1 MDILLIIFLLS
12 ALFAIFF
19 AGKAYWCFKTGD
31 IWNVSFG
38 ICAFVAF
45 AIAFALTPE
54 SHKNSQELRNMG
66 NQAHEVFGYRIA
78 LEFYIKQNGG
88 SFPPKEKWKTAL
100 IQAIIQSEKELI
112 NDPTINYKPQGENPY
127 VKILTHS
134 KRNIAYNSYL
144 VGKTISEVK
153 PAGLVTF
160 AESNVDSTDPVFRS
174 VSELIAD
181 QMGVNGVLLE
191 AGEDKNY
198 GPWLRQGRIDA
209 SNSFD
214 TGDVSRLNPP
224 NSPHP
229 LIVLLGKGIHYLGL
243 ILGVIFFGLGASGLL
258 LGNEKVS
265 LAGLYLSGFAV
276 LLVITL
282 CLPYYQD
289 DQTKM
294 RRGFPSSM
302 TRLP

>member
-134 KRNIAYNSYL
+134 KRNIAYNGYL
-144 VGKTISEVK
+144 VGKTITEVK
-153 PAGLVTF
+153 SAGLVTF

-174 VSELIAD
+174 VSELLAD

-198 GPWLRQGRIDA
+198 GPWLRQGRLDETT
-209 SNSFD
+209 SFYAHEVD
-214 TGDVSRLNPP
+214 RLDLAFTPRP
-224 NSPHP
+224 
-229 LIVLLGKGIHYLGL
+229 IIMLLGKGIHYFGL
-243 ILGVIFFGLGASGLL
+243 ILGAIFLGLGASGLL
-258 LGNEKVS
+258 FSKEDVPLS
-265 LAGLYLSGFAV
+265 GLYLAGFA
-276 LLVITL
+276 LLLLITL
-282 CLPYYQD
+282 CLPYYQA
-289 DQTKM
+289 DQSM
-294 RRGFPSSM
+294 IRRGVPPSM